1 MSKSVKRILVVD
13 DEDKLLT
20 TLEMI
25 LDRMNGDRYNE
36 DLGIGE
42 YSFEIVTVRDGW
54 EALQRLKEE
63 PFDLLISDL
72 VMPRIDGVEL
82 VEELRDMGLDTAV
95 VWITAYGS
103 QGLKA
108 DCRRLDVYQCLD
120 KPLLIGEIRQ
130 AALDAMG
137 IGHRSVQVNL

>member
-1 MSKSVKRILVVD
+1 MPKSEKRILVVD

-20 TLEMI
+20 TLKMI
-25 LDRMNGDRYNE
+25 LDRMNGDRYNKE
-36 DLGIGE
+36 LGIGE
-42 YSFEIVTVRDGW
+42 YSFEIVTVGDGW
-54 EALQRLKEE
+54 EALQRLRDE

-72 VMPRIDGVEL
+72 VMPRVDGVEL
-82 VEELRDMGLDTAV
+82 VEEIRDMGLDTAV

-103 QGLKA
+103 QGLQ
-108 DCRRLDVYQCLD
+108 DDRRRLGVHRCLD

-137 IGHRSVQVNL
+137 IGRQPAQVAL